1 MYRAG
6 SYYESGCTGTCLRR
20 KKKRREDARLN
31 EGRCCN
37 RGRLWLVQWLALA
50 FCGLDS
56 FQGTRPSEFP
66 LKVTVHMCRSLIINN
81 LPFVQ
86 SFRVSHPIFNRGNLQ
101 PINTMRT

>member
-56 FQGTRPSEFP
+56 FQGTRPSEFA
-66 LKVTVHMCRSLIINN
+66 LKVTVHS
-81 LPFVQ
+81 
-86 SFRVSHPIFNRGNLQ
+86 SHV
-101 PINTMRT
+101 